1 MNIFA
6 LSMDVIET
14 SRWHLDKHIVKMPL
28 ETAQMMCTSLNKIGV
43 ETPYLPVH
51 QKHPCTI
58 WAGVSQQNF
67 SWLGKLGLALCD
79 EYTYRYGKVHKC
91 ESIIKFCLEKT
102 FHFDDLGMTNFAQ
115 AMPDEYKCEDSILAY
130 RNFYNFGKRHLH
142 KWSKRPMPEWIVGY

>member
-6 LSMDVIET
+6 LSMDVFEAA
-14 SRWHLDKHIVKMPL
+14 RWHLDKHIVKMPL

-58 WAGVSQQNF
+58 WAGISQENF
-67 SWLGKLGLALCD
+67 RWLGNLGLALCD

-115 AMPDEYKCEDSILAY
+115 AMPDEYKCDNSVLAY

-142 KWSKRPMPEWIVGY
+142 KWTGRSVPEWIIGS